1 MLNSDMIPPDSAM
14 LTEMRAY
21 LHMEEGEDDP
31 SLPSILLAATGWC
44 EQYLRQFLIRRRV
57 RQILPASTRWQSFD
71 AQPVMAVES
80 VSVVEEDGTPTIL
93 PPGDYEVRIRA
104 DGIAEM
110 RLRRILA
117 GQSRVE
123 MACQAG
129 IATGWAELPEL
140 LRLGIMRVAAHYFA
154 HRDGADPGAAQPP
167 VAATILLRPWRR
179 MDIGGRDASAPKA
192 GWL

>member
-1 MLNSDMIPPDSAM
+1 MLNIDMIPPDSAM

-31 SLPSILLAATGWC
+31 SLSSILFAAIGWC
-44 EQYLRQFLIRRRV
+44 EQYLRQFLIRRQV
-57 RQILPASTRWQSFD
+57 RQILPASTRWQEFD

-80 VSVVEEDGTPTIL
+80 VSLLAGDGTPAIL
-93 PPGDYEVRIRA
+93 PPEDYEVRIRA
-104 DGIAEM
+104 DGMAEM

-117 GQSRVE
+117 GPGRIE

-129 IATGWAELPEL
+129 IASGWEDLPEI

-154 HRDGADPGAAQPP
+154 HRDGADAGAAQPP

-179 MDIGGRDASAPKA
+179 VNVGGRNISALKE
-192 GWL
+192 GWV